1 MGAFTTTTTTHQV
14 GDEIVV
20 NLTHTKGQASA
31 IAANGGPIFTIKVTS
46 PVTILAP
53 TKDGAQQSVPGFGR
67 VISTGPVKGYDVLY
81 TLESVLELTEEVA

>member
-1 MGAFTTTTTTHQV
+1 MGVFTTTTTHKV

-31 IAANGGPIFTIKVTS
+31 IAANGGPTFTIKVTS

-67 VISTGPVKGYDVLY
+67 VISAGPVKGYEVLY
-81 TLESVLELTEEVA
+81 TLDSVLELTEEVA